1 MVVEK
6 VKKAKA
12 GQWDRIK
19 KKGFKMAC
27 CDCGLV
33 HRFDFKVINSK
44 NETEL
49 YMKGER
55 DNRAT
60 GQLRRHRKHPKE

>member
-1 MVVEK
+1 MKERVE
-6 VKKAKA
+6 KAKA
-12 GQWDRIK
+12 GQWDRIR

-33 HRFDFKVINSK
+33 HKLDFKIEGK
-44 NETEL
+44 TL
-49 YMKGER
+49 FMKGER
-55 DNRAT
+55 DNRST